1 MPYHIDWKLVADTYR
16 NGTPAWRAIALAMWV
31 LPVPRLALE
40 QDAAA
45 RFAAEPV
52 LEGGVAEEQIQ
63 RLDDLVADLAEA
75 LDVVDADVDLLGPVQ
90 QVRRASLAEH
100 GQQHD
105 HGDQQDDQ
113 QRREPQHGLRAEA
126 QAVRGG
132 TLTAPGG
139 LR

>member
-1 MPYHIDWKLVADTYR
+1 LGGRDDQDVVVAGR
-16 NGTPAWRAIALAMWV
+16 ALGRLAAGRQPAVDPVDQPAGGALAQRRGV
-31 LPVPRLALE
+31 EAL
-40 QDAAA
+40 Q
-45 RFAAEPV
+45 
-52 LEGGVAEEQIQ
+52 
-63 RLDDLVADLAEA
+63 LDQA
-75 LDVVDADVDLLGPVQ
+75 LDVVQADVDLLGPVG
-90 QVRRASLAEH
+90 QVGRAPLAEH